1 MRVNEALQLVGG
13 SLGKVS
19 KMPGRSW
26 SISAHKCITGSKLAK
41 VAGSTC
47 SGCYAL
53 RNNYN
58 YPSVQTAHARR
69 LAAIAGPHWTAA
81 MAFLLRHYKET
92 YMRWMDSGDLQST
105 DMLLKICAVAALT
118 PSVRHWL
125 PTRESGIVHAYIA
138 KGGSVPDNL
147 TIRLSATMVDGPAT
161 KAWPTTSGVHT
172 KAPAWGKRYICPAPK
187 QGNNCGDC
195 RACWS
200 KEVPHVS
207 YHKH

>member
-1 MRVNEALQLVGG
+1 MQVGEALQLIGG
-13 SLGKVS
+13 SLGNVS

-69 LAAIAGPHWTAA
+69 LASIAGPHWTAA
-81 MAFLLRHYKET
+81 MVFLLLHYKEK
-92 YMRWMDSGDLQST
+92 YMRWFDSGDLQSVQH
-105 DMLLKICAVAALT
+105 LLKICSVAALT
-118 PSVRHWL
+118 PKIKHWL
-125 PTRESGIVHAYIA
+125 PTRELAIVKAYVA
-138 KGGSVPDNL
+138 SGGSVPANL
-147 TIRLSATMVDGPAT
+147 TIRVSATMVDGPAT
-161 KAWPTTSGVHT
+161 KAWPVTSGVHT
-172 KAPAWGKRYICPAPK
+172 AAPDDDTHICPAPQQDNK
-187 QGNNCGDC
+187 CGKC

-200 KEVPHVS
+200 TEVSHVS